1 MNQTYETTVPAQEHA
16 EETPRK
22 TGVASGVLIGT
33 LMIGFGLLAAF
44 APVATGLSLAYVITA
59 GLGVYGATQLVS
71 LVRAVKER
79 RSGWALANG
88 ILLTGF
94 SLFTL
99 WSAVQTTYGTVAMI
113 SVLATVVALFTVLS
127 GIGQFFTFAEL
138 REHGTEGAGW
148 VLTSGILNVILG
160 IVLLTNPL
168 ASWFALSAVWGI
180 YLSVSGLA
188 LLVESISGRRG
199 VRGDA

>member
-44 APVATGLSLAYVITA
+44 APVATGLSLAYVVTA

-71 LVRAVKER
+71 FVRAGKER

-88 ILLTGF
+88 I
-94 SLFTL
+94 
-99 WSAVQTTYGTVAMI
+99 VQGNGG
-113 SVLATVVALFTVLS
+113 ALMPNNTCTR
-127 GIGQFFTFAEL
+127 GQIVTFL
-138 REHGTEGAGW
+138 YR
-148 VLTSGILNVILG
+148 
-160 IVLLTNPL
+160 
-168 ASWFALSAVWGI
+168 ASK
-180 YLSVSGLA
+180 
-188 LLVESISGRRG
+188 
-199 VRGDA
+199 

>member
-1 MNQTYETTVPAQEHA
+1 MYKRQ
-16 EETPRK
+16 
-22 TGVASGVLIGT
+22 
-33 LMIGFGLLAAF
+33 
-44 APVATGLSLAYVITA
+44 
-59 GLGVYGATQLVS
+59 
-71 LVRAVKER
+71 
-79 RSGWALANG
+79 
-88 ILLTGF
+88 
-94 SLFTL
+94 
-99 WSAVQTTYGTVAMI
+99 
-113 SVLATVVALFTVLS
+113 
-127 GIGQFFTFAEL
+127 
-138 REHGTEGAGW
+138 

>member
-1 MNQTYETTVPAQEHA
+1 MKQTYETTISPPQQTQDTV
-16 EETPRK
+16 K
-22 TGVASGVLIGT
+22 KSGVVSGVLIGT
-33 LMIGFGLLAAF
+33 LMMGFGLLAAF

-59 GLGVYGATQLVS
+59 GLGIYGATQLAAW
-71 LVRAVKER
+71 VRAGRQR
-79 RSGWALANG
+79 RNGWTLGGG

-99 WSAVQTTYGTVAMI
+99 WSALQTSYGTVVMI
-113 SVLATVVALFTVLS
+113 SALATVAAFFTVLM
-127 GIGQFFTFAEL
+127 GIGQFFTFDEL
-138 REHGTEGAGW
+138 RTHGTEGAGW

-160 IVLLTNPL
+160 IVLLTNPI

-199 VRGDA
+199 VRGDV